1 MRSSRRLRNSAAF
14 RLENP
19 RVSVPALVVFGV
31 CVFAAN
37 WLIRN
42 VGTVVLPDGSHLAPV
57 GFGLLAPSGTYA
69 AGLTFVARDVVQR
82 TAGRG
87 WSLVILIPGTLLT
100 ALMSPRLALASASAF
115 LLAELVDFGVF
126 SPLQKRGLVRAVFA
140 SGIAASVVDSFVF
153 LTLAGIPLLVALPG
167 LMLGKVWIQ
176 LAATPV
182 TAWLRTR
189 VPSLAGRP
197 RSREVRAL
205 ERL

>member
-1 MRSSRRLRNSAAF
+1 MDNNQDGRAASWF
-14 RLENP
+14 RLDNP
-19 RVSVPALVVFGV
+19 RISIPALMIFGV
-31 CVFAAN
+31 SVFAAN

-42 VGTVVLPDGSHLAPV
+42 VGSVVLPDGTHLLAV

-100 ALMSPRLALASASAF
+100 GLMSPRLALASATAF
-115 LLAELVDFGVF
+115 LFAELVDFGIY

-140 SGIAASVVDSFVF
+140 SGIAASVADSFVF
-153 LTLAGIPLLVALPG
+153 LTLAGIPLVVALPG

-176 LAATPV
+176 LGATPV
-182 TAWLRTR
+182 TAWLRARIPNRQDR
-189 VPSLAGRP
+189 VDTAEAMLFDR
-197 RSREVRAL
+197 V
-205 ERL
+205 